1 VHSRRIREISQP
13 PSGQLRLRPGRLVV
27 LEGLDGAGK
36 TTQSRELKALF
47 GTPPVPLFTHQPSG
61 AGILGEMVHRFSNE
75 NPGLVPLAMQL
86 LHLASHAQHY
96 ETEILPA
103 LDRSA
108 VVMDR
113 CWWSTVA
120 YGYFGGGL
128 ADVMPP
134 EDFERLARLPARGR
148 EPDMV
153 FVLPA
158 ANPLDSENVLA
169 GYDWL
174 RARHSSTSVAVPLL
188 PIEKT
193 TQFIVRVLLETQLA
207 KQGPLL

>member
-1 VHSRRIREISQP
+1 
-13 PSGQLRLRPGRLVV
+13 
-27 LEGLDGAGK
+27 
-36 TTQSRELKALF
+36 
-47 GTPPVPLFTHQPSG
+47 
-61 AGILGEMVHRFSNE
+61 MVHRFSNE

-103 LDRSA
+103 LVRSS

-128 ADVMPP
+128 AEVMSP
-134 EDFERLARLPARGR
+134 EDFEKLAVLPARGR
-148 EPDMV
+148 QPDMV

-158 ANPLDSENVLA
+158 ANTLDSKKVLE

-174 RARHSSTSVAVPLL
+174 LAKHASTSVAVPLL
-188 PIEKT
+188 RIETT

-207 KQGPLL
+207 EE

>member
-1 VHSRRIREISQP
+1 
-13 PSGQLRLRPGRLVV
+13 
-27 LEGLDGAGK
+27 
-36 TTQSRELKALF
+36 
-47 GTPPVPLFTHQPSG
+47 
-61 AGILGEMVHRFSNE
+61 MVHRFCDE

-103 LDRSA
+103 LAQSA

-134 EDFERLARLPARGR
+134 ADFERLALLPARGR
-148 EPDMV
+148 QPDMV
-153 FVLPA
+153 FVLPG
-158 ANPLDSENVLA
+158 ANTLDSEKVLD

-174 RARHSSTSVAVPLL
+174 LSRYQGSSVAVPRLA
-188 PIEKT
+188 IEET
-193 TQFIVRVLLETQLA
+193 TQFIVRVLTDMHLA
-207 KQGPLL
+207 DR